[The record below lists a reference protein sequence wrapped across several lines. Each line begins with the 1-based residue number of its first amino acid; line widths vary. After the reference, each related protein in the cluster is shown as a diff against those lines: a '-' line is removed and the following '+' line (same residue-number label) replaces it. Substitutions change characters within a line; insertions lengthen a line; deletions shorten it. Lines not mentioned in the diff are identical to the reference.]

1 MTKAAF
7 FAAVLFL
14 VAGAAGAETYPQL
27 PPRAPLPN
35 AVTCANRVLAS
46 EASWGEQRPDNAD
59 ENRRTGSYTFNGVI
73 NGVQG
78 SQARYGARV
87 HGHSRTSANA
97 PLTTTREVI
106 YWGACYWGLSG
117 DLTAARAIMESSWRM
132 TTVGDRGNSY
142 GLLQIKRTV
151 HRHTYPMTKYRTPFG
166 IDYANGWQR
175 ACVDGN
181 FTWLGSDYISS
192 NAERRTWGCIRAWY
206 SGLWYDEGSDF
217 YEAQVRYILAQRF
230 WEQPGFFH

>member
-78 SQARYGARV
+78 S
-87 HGHSRTSANA
+87 
-97 PLTTTREVI
+97 
-106 YWGACYWGLSG
+106 
-117 DLTAARAIMESSWRM
+117 
-132 TTVGDRGNSY
+132 
-142 GLLQIKRTV
+142 
-151 HRHTYPMTKYRTPFG
+151 HTYPMTKYRTPFG